1 MRLAAFRRRLSRL
14 RDLSGR
20 DRWLLVR
27 AAALLLAVDLGL
39 RTAGFV
45 RVRRWLERSGEE
57 RSARPVTPERWAD
70 AESIAR
76 VVVVAARH
84 HLYPMTCLRRAL
96 VLERL
101 LAERGIPAVLRIG
114 VRKDKEG
121 FRAHAWVECD
131 GRALSEPEA
140 VERRFASLSIP

>member
-1 MRLAAFRRRLSRL
+1 MRLAAVRRKLARL

-20 DRWLLVR
+20 ERWLLVR
-27 AAALLLAVDLGL
+27 AAVWLLAVDLGL
-39 RTAGFV
+39 RTAGFG
-45 RVRRWLERSGEE
+45 RVRRWLERSGE
-57 RSARPVTPERWAD
+57 ARCPEPATPERWAE

-76 VVVVAARH
+76 VVGAAARH

-101 LAERGIPAVLRIG
+101 LAERGIPGELRIG
-114 VRKDKEG
+114 VRKDREG

>member
-1 MRLAAFRRRLSRL
+1 MRLAVIRRKLSRL
-14 RDLSGR
+14 RDLPGR
-20 DRWLLVR
+20 DRWLLAR
-27 AAALLLAVDLGL
+27 AAALLMAVDLGL

-57 RSARPVTPERWAD
+57 RAARPVTPERWVE
-70 AESIAR
+70 AEAIAR
-76 VVVVAARH
+76 VVVAAARH

>member
-1 MRLAAFRRRLSRL
+1 MSLAAVRRKLSRFRAL
-14 RDLSGR
+14 GGSERR
-20 DRWLLVR
+20 LLVR
-27 AAALLLAVDLGL
+27 AALWLPAVDLGL
-39 RTAGFV
+39 RTVGFA
-45 RVRRWLERSGEE
+45 RVRRRLERPGREP
-57 RSARPVTPERWAD
+57 ADGPVTPERWAE

-76 VVVVAARH
+76 LVVAAARH

-101 LAERGIPAVLRIG
+101 LAERGIPSRLRIG
-114 VRKDKEG
+114 VRKDAQG

-140 VERRFASLSIP
+140 VESRFAALSIP